1 MRQLIQANHADQ
13 NDDRQL
19 FQESNTYQV
28 PETTDQPAKTFRK
41 AHETE
46 WVNVCYLPNGETEHT
61 DEKI

>member
-1 MRQLIQANHADQ
+1 MCQLVQTDDADQ
-13 NDDRQL
+13 NDDWQL
-19 FQESNTYQV
+19 FQESYTYKI

-46 WVNVCYLPNGETEHT
+46 WVNVCCIPDDETEHT